1 MNSIIVSDSKAQLQQ
16 YAQQQMLQQQMLQQ
30 QQIQLQQQQ
39 LQQQMQMQGTPGR
52 VGFAAGCVKPRIR
65 FSVMLPLL
73 L

>member
-1 MNSIIVSDSKAQLQQ
+1 MDGHDLQTLLLDPAVFSQLALRAQLQQ

-52 VGFAAGCVKPRIR
+52 VLQRV
-65 FSVMLPLL
+65 
-73 L
+73 